1 MVAGRNQTIY
11 MGVHAEEVLMA
22 QRPIWRGYLRLA
34 LVTCPVA
41 LYAANHERGSLH
53 FNLINP
59 KTGNRVRMITQDAET
74 EEELSRRDLVKGY
87 EFKKDNYIIL
97 TDDDFET
104 ARVES
109 STTINVDK
117 FVDIASI
124 DPIYYDASYYLAPD
138 GNAGKDVYAVLRE
151 AISGTG
157 KMALA
162 RVVIARRERA
172 IGIVPMGQGLVA
184 HTLHEER
191 DLNDARDVFEDTP
204 TGKSD
209 PEMVRLATQLI
220 ERQAGKYDPADVE
233 DRYEARL
240 RDVIEAKLKGK
251 GIEPVDQEEPERSNV
266 IDLMGALRRSLGQ
279 NDAPPAKRPPAAKK
293 AAPEKGAAKVAA
305 KKGSGAPAHGR
316 ARRKA

>member
-1 MVAGRNQTIY
+1 
-11 MGVHAEEVLMA
+11 MA

-41 LYAANHERGSLH
+41 LYAANHDRGSLH

-59 KTGNRVRMITQDAET
+59 KTGNRIRMVTEDAET
-74 EEELSRRDLVKGY
+74 GDELSRRDLVKGY
-87 EFKKDNYIIL
+87 EFKKDTFVIV
-97 TDDDFET
+97 TDEDFEN

-109 STTINVDK
+109 SGTIVIDK
-117 FVDIASI
+117 FVDIGSV

-138 GNAGKDVYAVLRE
+138 GKAGRDVYAVLRD
-151 AISGTG
+151 AIKSTG

-172 IGIVPMGQGLVA
+172 IGIVPMENGLVA

-191 DLNDARDVFEDTP
+191 ELNNPAEVFDDVP

-220 ERQAGKYDPADVE
+220 ERQTGRYDPADVE

-240 RDVIEAKLKGK
+240 REIIDAKLKGE
-251 GIEPVDQEEPERSNV
+251 GFAPVEDAEPTDRGNV
-266 IDLMGALRRSLGQ
+266 IDLMAALKQSLGR
-279 NDAPPAKRPPAAKK
+279 NEAKDDKPAPAKPTRTRTAAAKRG
-293 AAPEKGAAKVAA
+293 KGASTARGV
-305 KKGSGAPAHGR
+305 
-316 ARRKA
+316 RRKA